1 MEAMKNPPTS
11 GPLEKWR
18 LFFKLFCFIKPQNVP
33 NESIEAAFMFEQV
46 RRYVSMR
53 NILCTC
59 VHVVSNML
67 LTCSKNFL

>member
-46 RRYVSMR
+46 GMCEQTVLT
-53 NILCTC
+53 NLFNGHLIF
-59 VHVVSNML
+59 SNL
-67 LTCSKNFL
+67 IGP